1 MMKNMN
7 DSKCVRKGFVADHI
21 KSLPKSGI
29 RRFFDLVNTMD
40 DVISLGVG
48 EPDFVTPWTIRE
60 TGIFSLDKGHTSYT
74 SNLGTPALRREVCRY
89 VRDNYHVSYRPE
101 DECIITIGVSE
112 ALDIAMR
119 ALLDPGDEVL
129 YTEPCFVSYPAEV
142 RMAHGI
148 PVPIETKVEDAFAL
162 DPAVLRRKITPR
174 TKVLLLNFPC
184 NPTGAVMPL
193 ESLKEV
199 AAIAMEHDLV
209 VITDEI
215 YSELLYEGEHVS
227 IASLPGMR
235 DRTLFLH
242 GFSKAFAM
250 TGWRV
255 GYACG
260 PREIIDAMM
269 KVHQYAIMCASTMA
283 QEAALEALRNG
294 EKEMLRM
301 RESYCE
307 RRNLMV
313 DGLNRIGLDCL
324 LPKGAFYTFPSV
336 KSTGLSSTEF
346 AEQLLKA
353 EKVAVVPG
361 VAFGACGEGFVRCCY
376 ATSASD
382 LIEAIDRMGRFVQS
396 LKH

>member
-60 TGIFSLDKGHTSYT
+60 TGIFSLEKGHTSYT